1 MAHLRPVVGES
12 ELADA
17 FRAIADSGFKASDF
31 SIVDHADPTPADR
44 PYRITG
50 TVTVTRR
57 NGKSKGVQGRHRIS
71 VARRVGD
78 RCEGG
83 LLRPALIS
91 DRESN
96 EPSPAF

>member
-44 PYRITG
+44 PYWITG

-57 NGKSKGVQGRHRIS
+57 NGKSKVYKAGTGSEWPAELEIDVKAGFFGR
-71 VARRVGD
+71 
-78 RCEGG
+78 
-83 LLRPALIS
+83 P
-91 DRESN
+91 
-96 EPSPAF
+96 